1 MHQPVIILVRPQMG
15 ENIGMVARAM
25 LNCGL
30 TELRLVAPRD
40 GWPSD
45 AAIATASGA
54 TQVIENAKLYT
65 TLDEAI
71 ADCNF
76 VLATGS
82 FDRDMIKD
90 VLSPEAAI
98 DVIQQQAGLC
108 AIVFGPERSGL
119 DNEDVVRCDAYVT
132 VPLNPDYPSLN
143 LAQAVLLIAYQWWRR
158 VSTENNL
165 PVAGGERLGKDCIIP
180 ATKEKL
186 SGLFDHLTDALDK
199 SGFFPTEQQRPVMLR
214 NLRNTFHRLRL
225 STQEVNTFR
234 GALKALL
241 AKKI

>member
-1 MHQPVIILVRPQMG
+1 MQPVIILVRPQMG

-45 AAIATASGA
+45 AAITTSSGA
-54 TQVIENAKLYT
+54 TEVIENAKLYS

-71 ADCNF
+71 ADCRY

-82 FDRDMIKD
+82 FDRDMVKD

-98 DVIQQQAGLC
+98 DAIQKEAGPC
-108 AIVFGPERSGL
+108 AIVFGPERSGM
-119 DNEDVVRCDAYVT
+119 DNEDVVRCDAYIT
-132 VPLNPDYPSLN
+132 IPLNPDYPSLN
-143 LAQAVLLIAYQWWRR
+143 LAQAVLLVAYQWWRR
-158 VSTENNL
+158 VSVEGKL
-165 PVAGGERLGKDCIIP
+165 PVAGGERLDAECIVP
-180 ATKEKL
+180 ATKEQL
-186 SGLFDHLTDALDK
+186 SGLFDHMAETLDK

-214 NLRNTFHRLRL
+214 NLRNTFHRMRL

-234 GALKALL
+234 GALKALF
-241 AKKI
+241 AKKN

>member
-1 MHQPVIILVRPQMG
+1 MQKPVIILVRPQMG

-54 TQVIENAKLYT
+54 TQVIEQAKLYQ

-71 ADCNF
+71 ADCTF
-76 VLATGS
+76 VLGTGS

-90 VLSPEAAI
+90 VLSPEVAI
-98 DVIQQQAGLC
+98 DAIQQQAGQC
-108 AIVFGPERSGL
+108 AIVFGAERSGM
-119 DNEDVVRCDAYVT
+119 DNEDVGRCDAYVT

-158 VSTENNL
+158 AATENTL
-165 PVAGGERLGKDCIIP
+165 PVAGGERLDKDCIIP
-180 ATKEKL
+180 ATKEQL

-234 GALKALL
+234 GALKALFNR
-241 AKKI
+241 K